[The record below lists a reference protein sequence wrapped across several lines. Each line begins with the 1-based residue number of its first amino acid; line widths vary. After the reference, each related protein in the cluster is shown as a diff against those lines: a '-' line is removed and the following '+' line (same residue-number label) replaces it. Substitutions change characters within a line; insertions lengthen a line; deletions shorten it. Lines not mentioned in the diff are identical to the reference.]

1 MKLKGVKEIY
11 AIFVSLFM
19 DKMEKEEPIQIDI
32 EKVIKKKAP
41 EVGKK
46 IPGFVYRFLEKTICQ
61 ERMNYILRE
70 YADCKGVDFADAL
83 LSELNVKVK
92 LETRRFYTEGNCGTY
107 DFLLPPQ
114 LY

>member
-41 EVGKK
+41 EVAKK
-46 IPGFVYRFLEKTICQ
+46 IPGFVYRF
-61 ERMNYILRE
+61 
-70 YADCKGVDFADAL
+70 
-83 LSELNVKVK
+83 
-92 LETRRFYTEGNCGTY
+92 
-107 DFLLPPQ
+107 
-114 LY
+114 

>member
-46 IPGFVYRFLEKTICQ
+46 NSRICISFF
-61 ERMNYILRE
+61 RKNDLSG
-70 YADCKGVDFADAL
+70 AD
-83 LSELNVKVK
+83 ELYSAGICR
-92 LETRRFYTEGNCGTY
+92 LQRR
-107 DFLLPPQ
+107 
-114 LY
+114 

>member
-41 EVGKK
+41 DLSGADELYSAG
-46 IPGFVYRFLEKTICQ
+46 ICRLQ
-61 ERMNYILRE
+61 
-70 YADCKGVDFADAL
+70 
-83 LSELNVKVK
+83 
-92 LETRRFYTEGNCGTY
+92 RR
-107 DFLLPPQ
+107 
-114 LY
+114 

>member
-46 IPGFVYRFLEKTICQ
+46 IPGSFFRKNDLSGADELYSAGICRLQ
-61 ERMNYILRE
+61 
-70 YADCKGVDFADAL
+70 
-83 LSELNVKVK
+83 
-92 LETRRFYTEGNCGTY
+92 RR
-107 DFLLPPQ
+107 
-114 LY
+114 

>member
-1 MKLKGVKEIY
+1 MKLKGIKEIY

-92 LETRRFYTEGNCGTY
+92 LEGEENIPAEGKFTFASNH
-107 DFLLPPQ
+107 P
-114 LY
+114 

>member
-19 DKMEKEEPIQIDI
+19 NKMEKEEPIQIDI

-46 IPGFVYRFLEKTICQ
+46 FPDL
-61 ERMNYILRE
+61 YI
-70 YADCKGVDFADAL
+70 VF
-83 LSELNVKVK
+83 
-92 LETRRFYTEGNCGTY
+92 
-107 DFLLPPQ
+107 
-114 LY
+114 

>member
-92 LETRRFYTEGNCGTY
+92 LEGEENIPAEG
-107 DFLLPPQ
+107 
-114 LY
+114 